1 MNEQELKKQIMDN
14 KPTARLNENGEIEL
28 EFNENFYNVL
38 DNYVDEKK
46 AEVKRKAFQVAILT
60 VLGISTSAIIAGIDH
75 SLINQVLIAA
85 KAFILSGSIYI
96 STAIVQ
102 KQKAQNIKENIEKA
116 FQNEAEE
123 RYKNKNYQSIDD
135 SGIINFDS
143 KKEGRAI

>member
-60 VLGISTSAIIAGIDH
+60 VLGISTSARSRIFGTTP
-75 SLINQVLIAA
+75 QVESEIW
-85 KAFILSGSIYI
+85 
-96 STAIVQ
+96 
-102 KQKAQNIKENIEKA
+102 
-116 FQNEAEE
+116 
-123 RYKNKNYQSIDD
+123 R
-135 SGIINFDS
+135 
-143 KKEGRAI
+143 